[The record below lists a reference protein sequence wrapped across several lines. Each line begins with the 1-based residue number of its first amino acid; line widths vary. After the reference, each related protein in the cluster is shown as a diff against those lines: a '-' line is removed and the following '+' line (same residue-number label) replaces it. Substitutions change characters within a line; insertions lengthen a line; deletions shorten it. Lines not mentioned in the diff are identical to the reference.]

1 MDYFNKVLTTF
12 LGHECSSCVAV
23 NAGSE
28 GEENLMGLE
37 RHEGE

>member
-12 LGHECSSCVAV
+12 LGHERSSCVAIYV
-23 NAGSE
+23 GSE

-37 RHEGE
+37 WHEGE